1 MRRPVQLTTSL
12 CLAILALGASSAAQT
27 THTVTLSGASFSPAA
42 LTIQEGDTVDW
53 VWSVGNHNVVSGVA
67 AIPDGIFSSGLP
79 VLPPMSFSVTFDS
92 AFLAAN
98 PVLGNVYDYYCDVHV
113 GFGMTGAVTVNAA
126 GSPVPALPFWGLA
139 IAVGAVGLAGI
150 RFLRRRRN

>member
-1 MRRPVQLTTSL
+1 MRRPIHLVTSL
-12 CLAILALGASSAAQT
+12 CLAVLAFGTSSAAQT
-27 THTVTLSGASFSPAA
+27 THTVTLNASTFSPST

-53 VWSVGNHNVVSGVA
+53 VWSLGAHNVVSGA
-67 AIPDGIFSSGLP
+67 GGIPDGIFNSGLP
-79 VLPPMSFSVTFDS
+79 ALPPMSFSVTFDS

-98 PVLGNVYDYYCDVHV
+98 PVPGNVYDYYCDVHV

-139 IAVGAVGLAGI
+139 IAVGAVALAGI
-150 RFLRRRRN
+150 RFLRRQRN